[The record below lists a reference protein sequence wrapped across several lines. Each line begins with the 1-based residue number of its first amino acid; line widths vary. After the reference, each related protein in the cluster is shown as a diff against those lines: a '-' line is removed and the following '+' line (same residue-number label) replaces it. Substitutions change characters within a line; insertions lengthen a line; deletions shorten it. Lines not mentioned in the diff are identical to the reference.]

1 MPHAWADQLVADR
14 GCEMSLVASL
24 AATVGLALA
33 GPALMIGGTF
43 PGYGTLRGDD
53 PPDEVA
59 AAVLHADPAPET
71 GGHVSFNDPTGDRDQ
86 QFALVERIDRAIDSA
101 ARDATIRLAAYS
113 FAMPSTSRALV
124 RAHARGAHV
133 RVVVDD
139 HSAHWGSVTR
149 LRKALGT
156 DTSAA
161 SFVKVCRLSC
171 RGGRGNQHAKFVT
184 ISDGTWGRHGRLH
197 DDLVLVGSLN
207 LTNYSSQRQWNDLY
221 MASDREAH
229 DQLAGVFRGLVDDQ
243 PQPRMRLRETG
254 TGFETDVAPYRVSSR
269 GDDPIGSRLARVRCR
284 GASLVSGDDGR
295 TVVRIAMH
303 AWNGDRGIAL
313 ARQVARL
320 HRRGCDVKVLYGV
333 GMGRVVANTLRRAD
347 VPIRDSSGADGRRV
361 HHKVMVL
368 SGVLGRQTDANYVW
382 TGSHNW
388 SDRSLRND
396 EIMFRISGRSLVQ
409 AYLANFRTIWRASA
423 RRPGSIG

>member
-1 MPHAWADQLVADR
+1 
-14 GCEMSLVASL
+14 MSLVGVL
-24 AATVGLALA
+24 AASVSLVLS
-33 GPALMIGGTF
+33 GPALMIGGSF
-43 PGYGTLRGDD
+43 PGYGTLRGDE
-53 PPDEVA
+53 PPDEVT
-59 AAVLHADPAPET
+59 AAVLRADPAPET
-71 GGHVSFNDPTGDRDQ
+71 GGHVSFNDPTGDRSE
-86 QFALVERIDRAIDSA
+86 QFALVDRINRAIDSSS
-101 ARDATIRLAAYS
+101 RDATIRLAAYS
-113 FAMPSTSRALV
+113 FAMPSISDALV
-124 RAHARGAHV
+124 RAHSRGADV

-139 HSAHWGSVTR
+139 HSAHWGSVRR
-149 LRKALGT
+149 LGKALGT

-171 RGGRGNQHAKFVT
+171 RGGRGNQHAKFLT
-184 ISDGTWGRHGRLH
+184 ISDGTWGREGKLH

-207 LTNYSSQRQWNDLY
+207 LTGFSSQRQWNDLY
-221 MASDREAH
+221 MASDEEAH
-229 DQLAGVFRGLVDDQ
+229 DQLADVFRGLVADH
-243 PQPRMRLRETG
+243 PQSRMRLRETG
-254 TGFETDVAPYRVSSR
+254 NGFATDVAPYRVSSR
-269 GDDPIGSRLARVRCR
+269 ADDPSETRLDRVRCK
-284 GASLVSGDDGR
+284 GASLVSGDHGR
-295 TVVRIAMH
+295 TVIRIAMH
-303 AWNGDRGIAL
+303 AWNGDRGIVL

-396 EIMFRISGRSLVQ
+396 EIMFRISGRNLVQ
-409 AYLANFRTIWRASA
+409 AYLANFRTIWRAA
-423 RRPGSIG
+423 GSGG